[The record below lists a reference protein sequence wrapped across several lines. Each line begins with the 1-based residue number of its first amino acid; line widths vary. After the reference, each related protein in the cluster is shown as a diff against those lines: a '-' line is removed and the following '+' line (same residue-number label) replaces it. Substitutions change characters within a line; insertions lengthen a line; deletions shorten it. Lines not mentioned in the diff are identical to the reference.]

1 MLERF
6 RRFAEGVKAD
16 LHWAEMLDRG
26 FAFIFDPLFPKSERR
41 KSTDTGEALQ
51 MVVNRVFT
59 SFGEP
64 DSVALAEDGVIGPR
78 TKEGVAQ
85 AVQALG
91 PETLTARLA
100 RQLGFA

>member
-1 MLERF
+1 
-6 RRFAEGVKAD
+6 
-16 LHWAEMLDRG
+16 
-26 FAFIFDPLFPKSERR
+26 
-41 KSTDTGEALQ
+41 